1 MKTYSLILLIPLLM
15 ILVSNTPGQDSGS
28 RKLAANKTTYAKL
41 TIRSAPKFTLQI
53 SGGYDYG
60 VYELSSNENG
70 DFNPEEFEEGDNFGV
85 RHGFGGS
92 ATLKIALH
100 QKGNVRMNIS
110 TLYNQF
116 SSKFS
121 KLNVGVYGSE
131 YVKYNVYSVV
141 IGVENN
147 FTPNY
152 RFKTLV
158 GGGLISSVISGN
170 ARIVSENSPLN
181 IDIIP
186 AFRLGVTVFSGAEYA
201 LNNWLGVNFGFRFT
215 HANLW
220 FKQTKESDNPSEI
233 YLNDKRVTPRAPYSG
248 FRQFAWGSFNAGVN
262 FYFGIKEKQ
271 YIIKQF

>member
-1 MKTYSLILLIPLLM
+1 M

-28 RKLAANKTTYAKL
+28 RKLVANKTTYAKL

-60 VYELSSNENG
+60 VYELSGNNNG
-70 DFNPEEFEEGDNFGV
+70 DFSSEEFEKGENFGV

-92 ATLKIALH
+92 VTLKVALH
-100 QKGNVRMNIS
+100 QKGNIRLNIS
-110 TLYNQF
+110 ALYNEF
-116 SSKFS
+116 SSKYS
-121 KLNVGVYGSE
+121 KMNVGFYGPE
-131 YVKYNVYSVV
+131 FVNYDVYSGV

-147 FTPNY
+147 FTPNFK
-152 RFKTLV
+152 FKTMV
-158 GGGLISSVISGN
+158 GGGFIASVISGN
-170 ARIVSENSPLN
+170 ARIYSENSPVDLN
-181 IDIIP
+181 IIP

-220 FKQTKESDNPSEI
+220 FKQTKESDNPNEV
-233 YLNDKRVTPRAPYSG
+233 YLNDKRVSPRMPYSG

-271 YIIKQF
+271 YIIKQY